1 MTTFLQMVNEVLARL
16 REEQVYTVT
25 QNAYSTMIGL
35 YINDTKKQ
43 VEEAWAWDALTSSI
57 AVTITPGT
65 TRYTVPGSGT
75 RFKEVSCNNIS
86 TGFKH
91 PVRPVGYPDLINR
104 EQMATTVVTAAP
116 AWFAWY
122 GNNGTDGIVAIW
134 PSPSATYN
142 LLFNMNVPQVDLV
155 NDTDIVLVPSDPVVA
170 GAFAR
175 ALVERGEDGGLSSSE
190 AYSLFKSVLSDR
202 IAIEQSRSPEYDT
215 WEAV

>member
-1 MTTFLQMVNEVLARL
+1 MATYLQMVNEVLARL

-43 VEEAWAWDALTSSI
+43 VEEAWDWDALTS
-57 AVTITPGT
+57 TITITISPGT
-65 TRYTVPGSGT
+65 TRYTIPGIGT
-75 RFKEVSCNNIS
+75 RFKNVTVNNIS
-86 TGFKH
+86 VGFKH
-91 PVRPVGYPDLINR
+91 PVRLVSYDLLRDR
-104 EQMATTVVTAAP
+104 EQMATTVVSAAP
-116 AWFAWY
+116 AWYSWY
-122 GNNGTDGIVAIW
+122 GNDGTDAIIAVW
-134 PSPSATYN
+134 PNPSGNYTLTVN
-142 LLFNMNVPQVDLV
+142 CNVPQVDLSA
-155 NDTDIVLVPSDPVVA
+155 DADIVLVPYEPIVA

-202 IAIEQSRSPEYDT
+202 IAIECSRSEEYDT